1 MKFAVSKGEQEL
13 SELTARLFEIKG
25 RGAAER
31 AKKAEATLLK
41 ANPHLSDLAKVP
53 DGTLIVIPDLPDNPP
68 VRAPQTADIGG
79 ISKIPEGTLIVIPDL
94 PDSPP
99 VRAPQTAD
107 IGADIDEHL
116 KFALKELSDAIGRS
130 ADSEEQIV
138 AATTEAL
145 KSREL
150 KDFARQSPELK
161 AQLEQIAD
169 AAKNQLKQAKAS
181 AAAEKEALAQLQEA
195 MGKLIR

>member
-1 MKFAVSKGEQEL
+1 MKFAVSKGEKEL

-31 AKKAEATLLK
+31 AKKTEAALLA
-41 ANPHLSDLAKVP
+41 ANPHISDM
-53 DGTLIVIPDLPDNPP
+53 
-68 VRAPQTADIGG
+68 
-79 ISKIPEGTLIVIPDL
+79 SKIPEGTLIVIPDL

-99 VRAPQTAD
+99 VRAPQTAG
-107 IGADIDEHL
+107 IGKDIDEHL
-116 KFALKELSDAIGRS
+116 KFALKELGDAIGRS
-130 ADSEEQIV
+130 ADSEEQVV

-161 AQLEQIAD
+161 AQLEQISD
-169 AAKNQLKQAKAS
+169 AAKNQLKQAKAN
-181 AAAEKEALAQLQEA
+181 AAAEKEALIQLQEA
-195 MGKLIR
+195 QGKLIR